1 MFKNIIATAA
11 LVAASSALASAAS
24 VTLDLTT
31 DYFGSSTQYATLD
44 TSLFNNLSAN
54 VIAGT
59 NLAPVRNYL
68 VNRGTE
74 GVLYYDNANDAS
86 ISADGNKSSLSI
98 NEDGAAVLYIYNA
111 GQCQTTV
118 GYYSGFTAIDDLES
132 VSAFTYSFTVS
143 LTTTEEE
150 DNDFTFGLYYVESSS
165 GSVTQ
170 VALFTAIT
178 DGRTYTID
186 ILSLLGEDV
195 AESLLSGTGYLA
207 ILGQGDDAG
216 TWRGANLTT
225 TISATVT
232 TIPEPSA
239 FGLLAGVGA
248 LALAASRR
256 RRTRKA

>member
-1 MFKNIIATAA
+1 MFKNIIATTA
-11 LVAASSALASAAS
+11 LLAASAALASAAS

-31 DYFGSSTQYATLD
+31 DYFGTSTQYATLD

-86 ISADGNKSSLSI
+86 IGVDGNKSSLSI

-111 GQCQTTV
+111 GQGQTTV

-143 LTTTEEE
+143 LTAED
-150 DNDFTFGLYYVESSS
+150 DNDITIGLYYVESSES
-165 GSVTQ
+165 TVLEVALYTSVT
-170 VALFTAIT
+170 
-178 DGRTYTID
+178 DGETYTVD
-186 ILSLLGEDV
+186 LLTALGSDV
-195 AESLLSGTGYLA
+195 VESLLSGTGYLA
-207 ILGQGDDAG
+207 ILAQGDDTG
-216 TWRGANLTT
+216 TWRGASLTT